1 MPIQKTMLIGNGVN
15 RINFAEGSKSK
26 KGPPSWKDSLELL
39 AKFAERK
46 VFNIDKKPLTLV
58 FDEIAYHSRDSDI
71 SKFALQKHIADI
83 AKFEHN
89 PIADLLY
96 SLTTNVLTTN
106 YSTHHVA
113 QFDKRNRATIPAR
126 QIQENT
132 FSLFRHY
139 ATPEDRRL
147 WFIHGSSDQPTSL
160 TLGFKQCA
168 KYQDRI
174 QTYLKSGL
182 VSGGKKI
189 KNSPLFRKNPVFDF
203 DKRRD
208 HYSWVDIFLRDEI
221 HVVGLGLDYTETIL
235 WWLLL
240 EKLYLK
246 AKYPKHIGDFIY
258 HHIETNNKKMSER
271 DENKLDM
278 LHSFGI
284 TVKYSVVDSYREG
297 YLDIAEKI
305 KSGSKAKYEKQQQA
319 KLAKDASSL
328 DGWPVKPKQNPSLIM
343 PADQL

>member
-1 MPIQKTMLIGNGVN
+1 MPTQKTILIGNGVN
-15 RINFAEGSKSK
+15 RLNFAEESKSK
-26 KGPPSWKDSLELL
+26 KGAPSWKDSLELL
-39 AKFAERK
+39 AKFAERP
-46 VFNIDKKPLTLV
+46 VWNIDKKPLTLV
-58 FDEIAYHSRDSDI
+58 FDEITYHTRDSDI
-71 SKFALQKHIADI
+71 SKYALQKYIADI
-83 AKFEHN
+83 AKFEQN
-89 PIADLLY
+89 SFADLLY
-96 SLTTNVLTTN
+96 SLTKNVLTTN

-113 QFDKRNRATIPAR
+113 QFDRKNRATMPAR

-160 TLGFKQCA
+160 MLGYRQYA
-168 KYQDRI
+168 RYQSQI
-174 QTYLKSGL
+174 KSYLNSGL
-182 VSGGKKI
+182 AYSRKRI

-208 HYSWVDIFLRDEI
+208 YYSWVDIFLRDEI
-221 HVVGLGLDYTETIL
+221 HVVGLGLEYTETIL

-246 AKYPKHIGDFIY
+246 AKYPKQIGDFVY
-258 HHIETNNKKMSER
+258 HHIEIINKKLNDR

-284 TVKYSVVDSYREG
+284 PVKYYIVKSYQEG
-297 YLDIAEKI
+297 YLDVAEKI
-305 KSGSKAKYEKQQQA
+305 KSGSKAKYEKRQRIKIEKA
-319 KLAKDASSL
+319 TKLIA
-328 DGWPVKPKQNPSLIM
+328 GNPVTPAQNP
-343 PADQL
+343 